1 MYSTKE
7 HSEEGGV
14 YTYIEIYLIKSV
26 ETEESF
32 SKEIIMDLLQKT
44 KIHAKGLAWK

>member
-1 MYSTKE
+1 MYYTKE
-7 HSEEGGV
+7 HSEGGGV
-14 YTYIEIYLIKSV
+14 DTYIEISLLKLV

-32 SKEIIMDLLQKT
+32 SKEIIMDLLQKN